1 MINVIVWKIF
11 HEIYVISWFHCC
23 TFLRPVKGE
32 KSKKPKK
39 FCSNILHHSRQQLI
53 PCCAILH
60 CLSLLKELPSPHE
73 LAVPQSKPQESRQI
87 STKLS
92 LKKIYLIIR
101 SSSYLVGFSY
111 GSNRRFLSG
120 SSLENYRVSWIDHV
134 KFGRKW

>member
-1 MINVIVWKIF
+1 MIISQITLFAFVYIHRFCRKIVKFRAVLNLQI
-11 HEIYVISWFHCC
+11 IQ
-23 TFLRPVKGE
+23 
-32 KSKKPKK
+32 KPKK
-39 FCSNILHHSRQQLI
+39 FCSNILHHRQQLI

-120 SSLENYRVSWIDHV
+120 SSLENYRVS
-134 KFGRKW
+134 